1 MDRWEKG
8 MLAKS
13 LAGHDKGKVYVII
26 NIEET
31 MVYLADGENRTLDK
45 LKKKKKKHIQIIKN
59 VPEEVAE
66 CYNDMEALKDEMIR
80 KAIKVY
86 KGKIN

>member
-1 MDRWEKG
+1 M
-8 MLAKS
+8 
-13 LAGHDKGKVYVII
+13 GKIYVIV
-26 NIEET
+26 NEDEEY
-31 MVYLADGENRTLDK
+31 VYLCDGKIRTLEK